1 MRRYNAI
8 TLAAVTCVGALAL
21 GAPATAAPPTGGLPA
36 AAPPAAGSPAAGSP
50 AAVPGTAEAPAVAP
64 SVATTST
71 AGVAGRGHARAGTH
85 QNPMALRLP
94 DGETAASCADPTA
107 IHGAGRDRNWY
118 LYCTTD
124 ALSATETTA
133 DGELVQHSVPTY
145 RSTDL
150 TDWTY
155 VGDAFDTK
163 PAWVGD
169 ANGIWAPDVVYR
181 AGAHG
186 KPGTWFLY
194 YTASDTPSANAPT
207 GGGSAI
213 GVATSSSPT
222 GPWTDSGGPV
232 VAPQTAPNGQGAR
245 WSFDPE
251 VITDSGRT
259 YLYFGSYF
267 GGVHVRQL
275 TADGLRSRPDTER
288 QIAIDNRYEGSYLMR
303 HGGWWYYMGSATNC
317 CNGSL
322 TGYGV
327 FVARSK
333 SPLGPFRDRDGVAI
347 TDTRVG
353 GSPLLAQ
360 NGNRWVGT
368 GHNTVVT
375 DSAGQ
380 DWMIYHAV
388 DREDPYY
395 AGKTGYTKRPALID
409 PLDWVGGWPI
419 VRGGAGPSDSVQPAP
434 AAQPGQRS
442 AHRPRLAR
450 TDVPARTIRSLSTDF
465 RGDALPSTL
474 TWTRQPDP
482 STYRVADGAFS
493 WQTQDADLHPPQT
506 PLASVLTEPAPSG
519 DYVVETR
526 VRMDTPAT
534 GDSFNYRQGGLV
546 VYGDDGDYVRLVSNA
561 IFNTRQTEFGKQ
573 ASGQPEGAPSYGNM
587 VVGPVGDATTLR
599 IVHRLVD
606 GEHRYTASTS
616 LDGRHFVRGGT
627 WTADLGSTPRIGL
640 ISLGGA
646 GSTSSFDHLTVSTVR
661 SVR

>member
-1 MRRYNAI
+1 MRRTIAI
-8 TLAAVTCVGALAL
+8 TLAAVTIVGAQALA
-21 GAPATAAPPTGGLPA
+21 GPATAAPPPT
-36 AAPPAAGSPAAGSP
+36 
-50 AAVPGTAEAPAVAP
+50 T
-64 SVATTST
+64 ATTSAAST
-71 AGVAGRGHARAGTH
+71 GTPSTSAVTSAAATAGRGHAPAATH

-94 DGETAASCADPTA
+94 DGQTAASCADPTA
-107 IHGAGRDRNWY
+107 IHGVGRDRNWY

-124 ALSATETTA
+124 ALTATEETA
-133 DGELVQHSVPTY
+133 TGELVQHSVPTY
-145 RSTDL
+145 RSTNL

-155 VGDAFDTK
+155 VGDAFTTK

-169 ANGIWAPDVVYR
+169 ANGIWAPDVVQR
-181 AGAHG
+181 GR
-186 KPGTWFLY
+186 TWFLY
-194 YTASDTPSANAPT
+194 YTASDTPSATGPA

-232 VAPQTAPNGQGAR
+232 VAPQTAPNGDGFR

-251 VITDSGRT
+251 VITDSGHT

-275 TADGLRSRPDTER
+275 TADGLRSLPETER

-375 DSAGQ
+375 DFAGQ

-388 DREDPYY
+388 DRNDPYY
-395 AGKTGYTKRPALID
+395 AGQTGYTKRPALID
-409 PLDWVGGWPI
+409 PLDWIGGWPV

-442 AHRPRLAR
+442 AYRPRLAPV
-450 TDVPARTIRSLSTDF
+450 DVPARTIRSLSTDF
-465 RGDALPSTL
+465 RGDALPPTL

-482 STYRVADGAFS
+482 STYRVGGGSFS

-506 PLASVLTEPAPSG
+506 PLASVLTEAAPAG

-546 VYGDDGDYVRLVSNA
+546 VYGDDGNYVRLVSNS

-573 ASGQPEGAPSYGNM
+573 VSGQPEGAPTYGNM
-587 VVGPVGDATTLR
+587 VVGPVGGATTLR

-606 GEHRYTASTS
+606 GEHRYTAYTS
-616 LDGRHFVRGGT
+616 VDGRHFVRGGT
-627 WTADLGSTPRIGL
+627 WTADLGSTPRVGL

-646 GSTSSFDHLTVSTVR
+646 GSTSTFEDLRVSTVR